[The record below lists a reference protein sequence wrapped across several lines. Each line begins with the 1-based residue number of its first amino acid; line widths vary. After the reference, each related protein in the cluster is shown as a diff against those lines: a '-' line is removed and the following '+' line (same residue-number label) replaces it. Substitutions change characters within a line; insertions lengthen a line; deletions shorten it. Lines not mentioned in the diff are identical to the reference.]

1 MNKQFYEDSR
11 NRGCTLP
18 ARKRI
23 FWPNV
28 NENLACWHYLH
39 QAISTDIK
47 KQNVILSFHLLQSG
61 TPKDNKTAFNQVLNK
76 VITIRTANEGQ
87 CRGAL

>member
-1 MNKQFYEDSR
+1 M
-11 NRGCTLP
+11 
-18 ARKRI
+18 
-23 FWPNV
+23 FWP
-28 NENLACWHYLH
+28 NENLAPMLALFTL
-39 QAISTDIK
+39 AISTDIK

-76 VITIRTANEGQ
+76 VITARTANEGQ